1 MKPSFLR
8 RRFEPDPVQ
17 ANSGQAIFAEQRAEI
32 SLNRL
37 NVDERGDCTE
47 TSESLCVHS
56 RLLGFSHPEKNCVR
70 CNL

>member
-1 MKPSFLR
+1 M
-8 RRFEPDPVQ
+8 DPVQ

-47 TSESLCVHS
+47 TSESVSEHS

-70 CNL
+70 YYL

>member
-37 NVDERGDCTE
+37 NVDERGNCTE
-47 TSESLCVHS
+47 TSESLSVH
-56 RLLGFSHPEKNCVR
+56 
-70 CNL
+70 